1 MENLILDM
9 LSWGYLKFVR
19 ANPITWDIPTEILY
33 AENDNLIAQK
43 TVEGFVASH
52 NANLTIM
59 RDGEH

>member
-1 MENLILDM
+1 M
-9 LSWGYLKFVR
+9 LSWDYLKFVR

-33 AENDNLIAQK
+33 AESDNLIAQK